1 MVKIENLKVQF
12 NDLVVL
18 NDINLEI
25 KEGEVIAIIGPS
37 GTGKSTFLRC
47 LNYLVSPISG
57 KITVDGCTL
66 DSTKANKKDIYNFR
80 KKTAMVFQ
88 NYNLFKNM
96 TALQNIMEPMVTV
109 QKKNKAE
116 AEDVAKKLLK
126 QVGLEEKSDSYPS
139 ELSGGQQQRVGIA
152 RAMASSAKVILFDE
166 PTSSLDPEL
175 VGEVLSVI
183 RNIAEIH
190 NTTIIIVTHEIK
202 FAQNVADRVIFLEDG
217 MIIADGTP
225 NDVITN
231 SRIDRIN
238 KFVNTIN
245 HNSN

>member
-1 MVKIENLKVQF
+1 M
-12 NDLVVL
+12 
-18 NDINLEI
+18 
-25 KEGEVIAIIGPS
+25 
-37 GTGKSTFLRC
+37 
-47 LNYLVSPISG
+47 
-57 KITVDGCTL
+57 

-109 QKKNKAE
+109 QKKNKVE
-116 AEDVAKKLLK
+116 AEKVAKKLLK

-183 RNIAEIH
+183 KNIAEIH
-190 NTTIIIVTHEIK
+190 NTTIIIVTHEMK